1 MPLHQLLAV
10 ILASIFALLA
20 LVHFYWATGRA
31 HDLGGAV
38 PTRDGKPLF
47 EPGPIAT
54 AAVGCALAAAAATV
68 ALRGGLWTPGLPP
81 WVARVGIWALAVL
94 FALRA
99 IGEFRYVGFFKRV
112 RDTRFAR
119 LDTLVFSPLCATIAI
134 LSIALALLA
143 P

>member
-1 MPLHQLLAV
+1 
-10 ILASIFALLA
+10 
-20 LVHFYWATGRA
+20 
-31 HDLGGAV
+31 
-38 PTRDGKPLF
+38 
-47 EPGPIAT
+47 
-54 AAVGCALAAAAATV
+54 
-68 ALRGGLWTPGLPP
+68 GLWTPGLPP